1 MYQIKVAHFRTG
13 TKYNLFTPSF
23 DSIPVEY
30 ITLAI
35 LMSKHDWVAIF
46 RLLISQLLEVIMAS
60 CSYFHSYNMKGM
72 QCFYPIGHPLR
83 KTTVINKYKIVE
95 LKQMSLI
102 LNVQI
107 TKEKRRYSRLKKAKN
122 VTFIQKDLSHFKYLV
137 RTILLLRLKK
147 MSVSQ
152 NSFH

>member
-46 RLLISQLLEVIMAS
+46 RLLISQLLAS
-60 CSYFHSYNMKGM
+60 CSDFHSYNMKGM
-72 QCFYPIGHPLR
+72 QCFYPIGHPSR

-102 LNVQI
+102 LNVKI
-107 TKEKRRYSRLKKAKN
+107 TKEKR
-122 VTFIQKDLSHFKYLV
+122 
-137 RTILLLRLKK
+137 
-147 MSVSQ
+147 
-152 NSFH
+152 

>member
-1 MYQIKVAHFRTG
+1 M
-13 TKYNLFTPSF
+13 FTPSF

-46 RLLISQLLEVIMAS
+46 RLLISQLLAS
-60 CSYFHSYNMKGM
+60 CSDFHSYNMKGM

>member
-23 DSIPVEY
+23 DSIPVEC

-95 LKQMSLI
+95 LKQMS
-102 LNVQI
+102 
-107 TKEKRRYSRLKKAKN
+107 
-122 VTFIQKDLSHFKYLV
+122 
-137 RTILLLRLKK
+137 
-147 MSVSQ
+147 
-152 NSFH
+152 

>member
-1 MYQIKVAHFRTG
+1 M
-13 TKYNLFTPSF
+13 FTPSF

-46 RLLISQLLEVIMAS
+46 RLLISQLLAS
-60 CSYFHSYNMKGM
+60 CSDFHSYNMKGM
-72 QCFYPIGHPLR
+72 QCFYPIGHPSR

-107 TKEKRRYSRLKKAKN
+107 TKEKR
-122 VTFIQKDLSHFKYLV
+122 
-137 RTILLLRLKK
+137 
-147 MSVSQ
+147 
-152 NSFH
+152 